1 MQNGGHIDVATR
13 VVKMC
18 GILESKEIC
27 HSELSFD
34 VYSCREPLQTFPQ
47 PITEEMLKTMN
58 QVD

>member
-1 MQNGGHIDVATR
+1 MQNGGHTDVATR

-27 HSELSFD
+27 LLGLSFD

-47 PITEEMLKTMN
+47 SITDEMLKTMN
-58 QVD
+58 KVD